1 MAGMAI
7 KLDMAKAYD
16 HVEWEFLLAM
26 MAKLGFAP
34 QFCRWI
40 KECIS
45 SASFNVIVNETPQ
58 RYIHPQRGLRQG
70 DLISLYL
77 FLIYI
82 EGFSALIQNGMERGA
97 LHGFKMTYTGASVE
111 ELKGVVEVLKTYA
124 AGSGQEINLS
134 KSSISFGSKTPKKIR
149 KTIERI
155 FNIQSKDGFGRYLGL
170 QADFRHSKK
179 AVFEEVREKIES
191 RMVG

>member
-1 MAGMAI
+1 MAGMTI

-58 RYIHPQRGLRQG
+58 RYIHPHRGLRQE
-70 DLISLYL
+70 DPISL
-77 FLIYI
+77 
-82 EGFSALIQNGMERGA
+82 
-97 LHGFKMTYTGASVE
+97 
-111 ELKGVVEVLKTYA
+111 
-124 AGSGQEINLS
+124 
-134 KSSISFGSKTPKKIR
+134 
-149 KTIERI
+149 
-155 FNIQSKDGFGRYLGL
+155 
-170 QADFRHSKK
+170 
-179 AVFEEVREKIES
+179 
-191 RMVG
+191 